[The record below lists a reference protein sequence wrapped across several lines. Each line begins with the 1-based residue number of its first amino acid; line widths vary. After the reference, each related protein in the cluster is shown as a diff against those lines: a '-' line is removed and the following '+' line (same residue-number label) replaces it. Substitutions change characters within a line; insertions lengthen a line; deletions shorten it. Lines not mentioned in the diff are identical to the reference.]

1 MLATAII
8 VFREVLEAALVIAI
22 VLGASRGV
30 VRRGWWILG
39 GILLGTL
46 GAAAVALFA
55 GAIAE
60 AFSGTGQALL
70 NAAILLIAVMMLAW
84 HNIWMSSHGR
94 KLAGEIQAV
103 GAAVQAGNKTLAA
116 LLVVCFAAVM
126 REGSEVV
133 LFLWAIAA
141 SGGQEFSMSIGG
153 FAGLLT
159 GILVGGLL
167 YRSLLFI
174 PLRYFFTVT
183 GWLIL
188 LLTAGLAAQAAGF
201 LNQAG
206 LLPALGQGLWNTSR
220 FLSQQSIIGQL
231 LHILVGY
238 TARPSGIQV
247 LFYFVTLVVI
257 FVLMRV
263 IGRQRP
269 HSPITKIK
277 APSDSQLTSTRISP

>member
-22 VLGASRGV
+22 VLGTSRGV
-30 VRRGWWILG
+30 AGRGWWILG

-46 GAAAVALFA
+46 GAAVVAVFA

-70 NAAILLIAVMMLAW
+70 NAMILLIAVVMLAW

-94 KLAGEIQAV
+94 RLAGEIKAV
-103 GAAVQAGNKTLAA
+103 GTAVQTGTKTLAA
-116 LLVVCFAAVM
+116 LLIVCFAAVM

-141 SGGQEFSMSIGG
+141 SGGQEFGMSIGG
-153 FAGLLT
+153 FSGLAA

-174 PLRYFFTVT
+174 PIRYFFTVT

-206 LLPALGQGLWNTSR
+206 LLPALGNGLWNTSDI
-220 FLSQQSIIGQL
+220 LSQNSILGQL

-238 TARPSGIQV
+238 IARPSGIELV
-247 LFYFVTLVVI
+247 FYTGTLLTI
-257 FVLMRV
+257 MLLMRV
-263 IGRQRP
+263 VHHKHRDHTP
-269 HSPITKIK
+269 HSNLRTPADI
-277 APSDSQLTSTRISP
+277 STPNH

>member
-1 MLATAII
+1 
-8 VFREVLEAALVIAI
+8 EVLEAALVIAI

-30 VRRGWWILG
+30 GGRGWWILG
-39 GILLGTL
+39 GILLGML
-46 GAAAVALFA
+46 GAAVVAVFA

-70 NAAILLIAVMMLAW
+70 NALILLIAVVMLAW
-84 HNIWMSSHGR
+84 HNIWMSGHGR
-94 KLAGEIQAV
+94 KLAGEIKAV
-103 GAAVQAGNKTLAA
+103 GTAVQTGTKTLAA
-116 LLVVCFAAVM
+116 LLIVCFATVM

-141 SGGQEFSMSIGG
+141 SGGQEFGMRIGG
-153 FAGLLT
+153 FAGLLA

-174 PLRYFFTVT
+174 PIRYFFTVT

-206 LLPALGQGLWNTSR
+206 LLPALGNSLWNTSHI
-220 FLSQQSIIGQL
+220 LSQNSVLGQL

-238 TARPSGIQV
+238 IARPSGIELV
-247 LFYFVTLVVI
+247 FYTGTLVTI
-257 FVLMRV
+257 LLLMR
-263 IGRQRP
+263 IMQHKHRD
-269 HSPITKIK
+269 HSP
-277 APSDSQLTSTRISP
+277 RISLHTQADISSPDP

>member
-8 VFREVLEAALVIAI
+8 VFREVLEAALVIAV
-22 VLGASRGV
+22 VLGASRGIV
-30 VRRGWWILG
+30 HRGWWVLG
-39 GILLGTL
+39 GVVLGTL
-46 GAAAVALFA
+46 GAGVVALFA

-70 NAAILLIAVMMLAW
+70 DAVILLIAVVMLAW

-94 KLAGEIQAV
+94 KLAGEIKAV

-116 LLVVCFAAVM
+116 LLVVCFTAVM

-141 SGGQEFSMSIGG
+141 SGGHEFGMSIGG
-153 FAGLLT
+153 FAGLIAGVLT
-159 GILVGGLL
+159 GALL

-174 PLRYFFTVT
+174 PIRYFFTVT

-206 LLPALGQGLWNTSR
+206 LLPALGNGLWNTSHI
-220 FLSQQSIIGQL
+220 LSQSSILGQL

-238 TARPSGIQV
+238 IARPSGIELV
-247 LFYFVTLVVI
+247 FYAGTLVTI
-257 FVLMRV
+257 FSCMQAVKH
-263 IGRQRP
+263 QHRP
-269 HSPITKIK
+269 PPARSA
-277 APSDSQLTSTRISP
+277 APSQTDISPTDP

>member
-1 MLATAII
+1 MLATAVI

-22 VLGASRGV
+22 VLGASCGV
-30 VRRGWWILG
+30 ARRGWWVLV
-39 GILLGTL
+39 GIGL
-46 GAAAVALFA
+46 GALGAGLVALFA

-70 NAAILLIAVMMLAW
+70 DAVILLIAVVMLAW

-94 KLAGEIQAV
+94 KLAGEIKAV
-103 GAAVQAGNKTLAA
+103 GAAVQAGTKTLTA
-116 LLVVCFAAVM
+116 LLVISLIAVL

-141 SGGQEFSMSIGG
+141 SGGQEYGMTVGG
-153 FAGLLT
+153 FAGLAA
-159 GILVGGLL
+159 GIMVGALL

-174 PLRYFFTVT
+174 PIRYFFTVT

-206 LLPALGQGLWNTSR
+206 LLPALGNSLWNTSHI
-220 FLSQQSIIGQL
+220 LSQQSILGQL

-238 TARPSGIQV
+238 IARPSGIEL
-247 LFYFVTLVVI
+247 LFYAVTLVTI
-257 FVLMRV
+257 FILMRTV
-263 IGRQRP
+263 GRRGAHP
-269 HSPITKIK
+269 RAVMS
-277 APSDSQLTSTRISP
+277 STAARAETQPTGS

>member
-22 VLGASRGV
+22 VLGASRGIS
-30 VRRGWWILG
+30 RRGWWVSAGIVLG
-39 GILLGTL
+39 VF
-46 GAAAVALFA
+46 GAGLVALFA
-55 GAIAE
+55 DVIAE

-70 NAAILLIAVMMLAW
+70 DAVILLTAVVMLAW
-84 HNIWMSSHGR
+84 HNIWMSGHGR
-94 KLAGEIQAV
+94 KLAGEIKDV
-103 GAAVQAGNKTLAA
+103 GAAVQAGTKTLAA
-116 LLVVCFAAVM
+116 LLVITFTAVL

-141 SGGQEFSMSIGG
+141 SGGHEFGMTVGG
-153 FAGLLT
+153 FAGLAA
-159 GILVGGLL
+159 GMLVGILL

-174 PLRYFFTVT
+174 PIRHFFAVT

-206 LLPALGQGLWNTSR
+206 LLPALGSNLWDTSAI
-220 FLSQQSIIGQL
+220 LSQSGILGQL

-238 TARPSGIQV
+238 TARPSGIEI
-247 LFYFVTLVVI
+247 LFYGVTLVAI
-257 FVLMRV
+257 FVSMRINGQRV
-263 IGRQRP
+263 HSMQQRQPLHDRTDTEP
-269 HSPITKIK
+269 ANS
-277 APSDSQLTSTRISP
+277 

>member
-22 VLGASRGV
+22 VLGTSRGV
-30 VRRGWWILG
+30 AGRGWWILG

-46 GAAAVALFA
+46 GAAVVAVFA

-70 NAAILLIAVMMLAW
+70 NAMILLIAVVMLAW

-94 KLAGEIQAV
+94 RLAGEIKAV
-103 GAAVQAGNKTLAA
+103 GTAVQTGTKTLAA
-116 LLVVCFAAVM
+116 LLIVCFAAVM

-141 SGGQEFSMSIGG
+141 SGGQEFGMSIGG
-153 FAGLLT
+153 FSGLAA

-174 PLRYFFTVT
+174 PIRYFFTVT

-206 LLPALGQGLWNTSR
+206 LLPALGNGLWNTSDI
-220 FLSQQSIIGQL
+220 LSQNSILGQL

-238 TARPSGIQV
+238 IARPSGIELV
-247 LFYFVTLVVI
+247 FYTGTLLSI
-257 FVLMRV
+257 LMLMR
-263 IGRQRP
+263 IMQHKHRDHTP
-269 HSPITKIK
+269 HSNLHTQADINTPN
-277 APSDSQLTSTRISP
+277 S

>member
-30 VRRGWWILG
+30 AGRGRWILG

-46 GAAAVALFA
+46 GAAIVALFA

-70 NAAILLIAVMMLAW
+70 NSVILLIAVVMLAW

-94 KLAGEIQAV
+94 KLAGEIKAV
-103 GAAVQAGNKTLAA
+103 GAAVQTGTKTLAA
-116 LLVVCFAAVM
+116 LLIVCFAAVM

-141 SGGQEFSMSIGG
+141 SGGHEFGMSIGG
-153 FAGLLT
+153 FAGLIA

-174 PLRYFFTVT
+174 PIRYFFTVT

-206 LLPALGQGLWNTSR
+206 LLPALGNSLWNTSHI
-220 FLSQQSIIGQL
+220 LSQNSILGQL

-238 TARPSGIQV
+238 IARPSGIE
-247 LFYFVTLVVI
+247 LMFYGVTLVTI
-257 FVLMRV
+257 LLLMRV
-263 IGRQRP
+263 VQHK
-269 HSPITKIK
+269 HSLPPTGSALPIDTGINITN
-277 APSDSQLTSTRISP
+277 P

>member
-30 VRRGWWILG
+30 ARRGWWVLG
-39 GILLGTL
+39 GIVL
-46 GAAAVALFA
+46 GALGAGCVALFA
-55 GAIAE
+55 DAIAH
-60 AFSGTGQALL
+60 AFADNGQSLL
-70 NAAILLIAVMMLAW
+70 NAVILLIAVVMLAW
-84 HNIWMSSHGR
+84 HNIWMSGHGR
-94 KLAGEIQAV
+94 KLAGEIKQV

-116 LLVVCFAAVM
+116 LLVICFTAVM

-141 SGGQEFSMSIGG
+141 SGGHEFGMTVGG
-153 FAGLLT
+153 FAGLIV
-159 GILVGGLL
+159 GVLVGALL

-174 PLRYFFTVT
+174 PIRYFFTVT

-206 LLPALGQGLWNTSR
+206 LLPALGNSLWNTSQI
-220 FLSQQSIIGQL
+220 LSQQSLFGQL

-238 TARPSGIQV
+238 IARPSGIE
-247 LFYFVTLVVI
+247 LAFYAGTLITI
-257 FVLMRV
+257 FVLMQIV
-263 IGRQRP
+263 KHKHHAPLGARQQ
-269 HSPITKIK
+269 SPVS
-277 APSDSQLTSTRISP
+277 AAHE

>member
-1 MLATAII
+1 MLATGII

-30 VRRGWWILG
+30 ARRGWWVSG
-39 GILLGTL
+39 GIVL
-46 GAAAVALFA
+46 GALGAGCVALFA
-55 GAIAE
+55 TGIAE

-70 NAAILLIAVMMLAW
+70 DAVILLIAVLMLGW
-84 HNIWMSSHGR
+84 HNIWMSGHGR
-94 KLAGEIQAV
+94 KLAGEIKEV
-103 GAAVQAGNKTLAA
+103 GAAVQAGNKTLMA
-116 LLVVCFAAVM
+116 LLVICFTAVM

-141 SGGQEFSMSIGG
+141 SGGHEFGMTVGG
-153 FAGLLT
+153 FAGLA
-159 GILVGGLL
+159 VGVLAGALL

-174 PLRYFFTVT
+174 PIRYFFTVT

-206 LLPALGQGLWNTSR
+206 LLPALGNGLWNTSHI
-220 FLSQQSIIGQL
+220 LSQQSIFGQL

-238 TARPSGIQV
+238 IARPSGIELV
-247 LFYFVTLVVI
+247 FYVVTLVTI
-257 FVLMRV
+257 FVLMQIVNRKHHAPRTT
-263 IGRQRP
+263 RQRVP
-269 HSPITKIK
+269 IRAKTSPTN
-277 APSDSQLTSTRISP
+277 P

>member
-1 MLATAII
+1 MLATAVI

-30 VRRGWWILG
+30 ARRGWWVLG
-39 GILLGTL
+39 GIML
-46 GAAAVALFA
+46 GALGAGLVALFA
-55 GAIAE
+55 DVIAQSF
-60 AFSGTGQALL
+60 AGTGQALL
-70 NAAILLIAVMMLAW
+70 DATILLIAVLMLGW
-84 HNIWMSSHGR
+84 HNVWMASHGR
-94 KLAGEIQAV
+94 KLAGEIKQI

-116 LLVVCFAAVM
+116 LLLICFTAVM

-141 SGGQEFSMSIGG
+141 SGGHEFGMTVGG
-153 FAGLLT
+153 FAGLIV
-159 GILVGGLL
+159 GIAVGALL

-174 PLRYFFTVT
+174 PIRYFFTVT

-206 LLPALGQGLWNTSR
+206 LLPALGNSLWNTSAI
-220 FLSQQSIIGQL
+220 LSQQSMLGEL

-238 TARPSGIQV
+238 IARPSGIEL
-247 LFYFVTLVVI
+247 LFYAGTLVTI
-257 FVLMRV
+257 FTLMRLV
-263 IGRQRP
+263 RRRALRSCRSSVSVRGETQ
-269 HSPITKIK
+269 
-277 APSDSQLTSTRISP
+277 ATSS

>member
-8 VFREVLEAALVIAI
+8 VFREVLEAALVIAV
-22 VLGASRGV
+22 VLGASRGIAG
-30 VRRGWWILG
+30 RGWWILG
-39 GILLGTL
+39 GILLGAL
-46 GAAAVALFA
+46 SAAVVALFA

-70 NAAILLIAVMMLAW
+70 NAAILLIAVVMLAW

-94 KLAGEIQAV
+94 KLAGEIKAV

-141 SGGQEFSMSIGG
+141 SGGHEFGMSIGG
-153 FAGLLT
+153 FAGLIA
-159 GILVGGLL
+159 GILVGALL

-174 PLRYFFTVT
+174 PIRYFFSVT

-201 LNQAG
+201 LNQTG
-206 LLPALGQGLWNTSR
+206 LLPALGNSLWNTSHI
-220 FLSQQSIIGQL
+220 LSQNSILGQL

-238 TARPSGIQV
+238 IARPSGIELV
-247 LFYFVTLVVI
+247 FYAGTLVTI
-257 FVLMRV
+257 YGLMRLMKHKH
-263 IGRQRP
+263 RP
-269 HSPITKIK
+269 PPVRPGLPTQADI
-277 APSDSQLTSTRISP
+277 STTNP

>member
-1 MLATAII
+1 MLATAVI

-30 VRRGWWILG
+30 ARRGRWVLG
-39 GILLGTL
+39 GILLGAL
-46 GAAAVALFA
+46 GAGLVALFA

-70 NAAILLIAVMMLAW
+70 DAVILLIAVVMLAW
-84 HNIWMSSHGR
+84 HNIWMSGHGR
-94 KLAGEIQAV
+94 KLAGEIKQI

-116 LLVVCFAAVM
+116 LLVICFTAVM

-141 SGGQEFSMSIGG
+141 SGGQEFGMTVGG
-153 FAGLLT
+153 FAGLAA
-159 GILVGGLL
+159 GIAVGALL

-174 PLRYFFTVT
+174 PIRYFFTVT

-206 LLPALGQGLWNTSR
+206 LLPALGSNLWNTSHI
-220 FLSQQSIIGQL
+220 LNQQSILGQL

-238 TARPSGIQV
+238 IARPSGIEL
-247 LFYFVTLVVI
+247 LFYVVTLVTI
-257 FVLMRV
+257 FTLMRTV
-263 IGRQRP
+263 GRRTARSRP
-269 HSPITKIK
+269 SPAAAQAHSQPTG
-277 APSDSQLTSTRISP
+277 T

>member
-1 MLATAII
+1 MLATAVI

-30 VRRGWWILG
+30 ARRGRWVAG
-39 GILLGTL
+39 GMLLGL
-46 GAAAVALFA
+46 VAAALVAVFA

-70 NAAILLIAVMMLAW
+70 NAVVLLTAVAMLAW
-84 HNIWMSSHGR
+84 HNIWMSAHGR
-94 KLAGEIQAV
+94 RMASDIKAV
-103 GAAVQAGNKTLAA
+103 GTAVQTGNKTLMA
-116 LLVVCFAAVM
+116 LSIVCFAAVM

-141 SGGQEFSMSIGG
+141 SGGHELGMSIGG
-153 FAGLLT
+153 VAGLAAGMLA
-159 GILVGGLL
+159 GLLL

-174 PLRYFFTVT
+174 PVRHFFTVT

-206 LLPALGQGLWNTSR
+206 LLPAFGANLWNTSHI
-220 FLSQQSIIGQL
+220 LSQQSVLGQL

-238 TARPSGIQV
+238 IARPSGIEL
-247 LFYFVTLVVI
+247 LFYAVTLAVI
-257 FVLMRV
+257 LMLMRHV
-263 IGRQRP
+263 KRRQRSHDRARMP
-269 HSPITKIK
+269 PQT
-277 APSDSQLTSTRISP
+277 A